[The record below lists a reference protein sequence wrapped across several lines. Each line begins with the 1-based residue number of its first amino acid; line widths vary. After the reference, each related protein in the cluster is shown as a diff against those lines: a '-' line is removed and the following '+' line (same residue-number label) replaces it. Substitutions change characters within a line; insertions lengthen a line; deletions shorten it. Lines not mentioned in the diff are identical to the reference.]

1 MLKPSIAA
9 VEPGLRALVT
19 AGAAGIGRAIAER
32 LAEAGARLWVC
43 DVDEGAL
50 GSCREAHPDWG
61 HTQCDV
67 ADPEMVGRMF
77 EELAAAWGGLDVLV
91 NNAGIAGPT
100 KPIEEISVEEWR
112 RTIEINLNG
121 MFYCSRLAVPHLK
134 ASQGVMINMSSVAG
148 RLGYALRA
156 PYSASK
162 WAVVGLTKSLAKELG
177 PHGVRVNAILPGVV
191 AGPRIEG
198 VIGARAEAAGV
209 PYAEMEDRY
218 KKYASLERMV
228 AADDIAATAVF
239 LCGPGGYNVSGQALS
254 VCGDV
259 QTI

>member
-67 ADPEMVGRMF
+67 ADPEMLGRMF

-100 KPIEEISVEEWR
+100 KSPSANELIGFKLLR
-112 RTIEINLNG
+112 
-121 MFYCSRLAVPHLK
+121 AV
-134 ASQGVMINMSSVAG
+134 ARGAG
-148 RLGYALRA
+148 RRRGR
-156 PYSASK
+156 PS
-162 WAVVGLTKSLAKELG
+162 
-177 PHGVRVNAILPGVV
+177 
-191 AGPRIEG
+191 
-198 VIGARAEAAGV
+198 
-209 PYAEMEDRY
+209 
-218 KKYASLERMV
+218 
-228 AADDIAATAVF
+228 
-239 LCGPGGYNVSGQALS
+239 
-254 VCGDV
+254 
-259 QTI
+259 